1 MFYLCMSVRKTLDR
15 NLNYLRFL
23 QVFIYW
29 LCSLSCDTLSILD
42 TMMIMPYTTEN
53 GKFAWE
59 RQTVNCTQETIYYT
73 RENTTQSNTEFIKVP
88 GKLL

>member
-1 MFYLCMSVRKTLDR
+1 
-15 NLNYLRFL
+15 
-23 QVFIYW
+23 
-29 LCSLSCDTLSILD
+29 
-42 TMMIMPYTTEN
+42 MMIMPYTTEN